1 MPWNGS
7 GVFARLFS
15 WVADRDGGIDILA
28 DRMDQ
33 DTDDIAQGMM
43 HCLTVNG
50 ETVPVANLPMA
61 NFRHTGASVGV
72 ADTDYATL
80 GQIKNGGGGLAGG
93 LLPAAGGTIT
103 GDLAVTG
110 NTTLGGTLAVTGVAS
125 LAGLTATTAAFAG
138 TLSATGAFS
147 GVAGSF
153 SATLTVGGA
162 TTLHALTATGLILN
176 GNGTV
181 NGDLTLSGA
190 GADLTVGGSSALH
203 AVTATTGNFSS
214 TLTVAGTANLAGVNT
229 TGALSVGGTL
239 TAGTANFSND
249 VTISGGGSTLTVG
262 GGGLVVNGSAATR
275 ALACTTLTN
284 SDRMTPMAGIL
295 PGTGGLECGDAGA
308 PWGSVTAVAIVQ
320 TSDAAIKTDIASL
333 PAALPLVA
341 AIEPRRY
348 RYRVPMAPGQGGVH
362 WGFVAQEVGA
372 AMTAA
377 GHDFAGHQSS
387 GGRGCDTLAPSELVA
402 VLWKAVQEL
411 SARVAELESGRG

>member
-110 NTTLGGTLAVTGVAS
+110 NTTLGGTLAVSGVAS

-275 ALACTTLTN
+275 ALACTTFTN

-295 PGTGGLECGDAGA
+295 PGTGGPRMRRRRRPLGQRHRRGDRPNLRRRDQNRYRIPAGR
-308 PWGSVTAVAIVQ
+308 
-320 TSDAAIKTDIASL
+320 AAAGRRDRA
-333 PAALPLVA
+333 AALPL
-341 AIEPRRY
+341 PRADGAR
-348 RYRVPMAPGQGGVH
+348 PGRRPLGVCRARGGC
-362 WGFVAQEVGA
+362 G
-372 AMTAA
+372 
-377 GHDFAGHQSS
+377 DDR
-387 GGRGCDTLAPSELVA
+387 RGP
-402 VLWKAVQEL
+402 
-411 SARVAELESGRG
+411 